1 METDKYIEIFTEEIT
16 WRNNAAIPLGDNG
29 DSTDVL
35 YLTEK
40 GRAGVIKRASMR
52 DWRWLIEKYHIKYW
66 TYLNE
71 LIFF

>member
-1 METDKYIEIFTEEIT
+1 METDKYIEIFTTEIT

>member
-1 METDKYIEIFTEEIT
+1 MDIAKDIEIFTKEVT
-16 WRNNAAIPLGDNG
+16 WRNNAAIPFGDNG
-29 DSTDVL
+29 GSADVL

-40 GRAGVIKRASMR
+40 GRAGVIKKASMR
-52 DWRWLIEKYHIKYW
+52 DWRWLTDKYHIKYW